1 MDFDFEFANSFI
13 YLIQNFGG
21 GTNSPH
27 FWLGG
32 VIAPPAGIHAKIRT
46 ILRTKILPKTLL
58 KCFCAWFKRP
68 TPSSHHK
75 YSYNLFS
82 KKDASSCK
90 NVSW

>member
-32 VIAPPAGIHAKIRT
+32 VIAPRGG
-46 ILRTKILPKTLL
+46 
-58 KCFCAWFKRP
+58 
-68 TPSSHHK
+68 
-75 YSYNLFS
+75 YSPPCWHP
-82 KKDASSCK
+82 CK
-90 NVSW
+90 NKDNTEDKNTSKNIT